1 MFRPIRVDHTEFFKW
16 LLKLFN
22 SSGNKT
28 NKLPVLWSHQVGHEQ
43 RDHVFVISYGHV
55 FMISSW
61 TGSRR
66 NVHFRMLITKWW
78 SGHDLL
84 MNWITDHQLYT
95 VSWWSVRDQVREQ
108 DHELVH
114 EQITSKITNMITN
127 GSPARSRTW
136 SRIDHQQD
144 HDLDHEHY
152 HEWGHPGSWTFWSTR
167 NFGTDKKGKKK
178 KPKGHQ

>member
-1 MFRPIRVDHTEFFKW
+1 MKSKFWWWSYSVLFFCNDWIWNQNSEGSGGCMKRVARGVFTFD
-16 LLKLFN
+16 LF
-22 SSGNKT
+22 
-28 NKLPVLWSHQVGHEQ
+28 PVLWSHQVGHEQ

-95 VSWWSVRDQVREQ
+95 VSWWSVREQVREQ
-108 DHELVH
+108 VHELVH

-127 GSPARSRTW
+127 GSPARSRNW

-152 HEWGHPGSWTFWSTR
+152 HERGHPGRWTFLVNT
-167 NFGTDKKGKKK
+167 
-178 KPKGHQ
+178 